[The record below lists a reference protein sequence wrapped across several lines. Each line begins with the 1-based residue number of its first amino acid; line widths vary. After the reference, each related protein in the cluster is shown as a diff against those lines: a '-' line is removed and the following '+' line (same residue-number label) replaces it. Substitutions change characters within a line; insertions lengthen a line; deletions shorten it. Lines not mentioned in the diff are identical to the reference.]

1 MTVSSQRGDWDGV
14 PLRNTA
20 RKRTLEQFKSDYKY
34 TKRAKAATYCLI
46 NQKHKIVTQ
55 SIQLLKK
62 TIYHFAC
69 FK

>member
-34 TKRAKAATYCLI
+34 TKRATAATYCLI
-46 NQKHKIVTQ
+46 NQKHKIVT
-55 SIQLLKK
+55 
-62 TIYHFAC
+62 
-69 FK
+69 